1 MNLKNLINPI
11 NWYYFCK
18 GYLKSFI
25 IRQQNEALVTVG
37 NRASICP
44 ECWNSPDSCCIECG
58 CQIPEVWLSGKQCSK
73 SK

>member
-1 MNLKNLINPI
+1 MNLKNLLNPL

-25 IRQQNEALVTVG
+25 IRQQNEALVIVG
-37 NRASICP
+37 NRASICKDCWILG
-44 ECWNSPDSCCIECG
+44 ECVECG
-58 CQIPEVWLSGKQCSK
+58 CSVPEVWLSGKQCSK